1 MPGSAAASGAEP
13 DPSFPVVARVIVTI
27 LGSGSSGNAI
37 LVESGDTRL
46 LVDAGF
52 SGVDLE
58 RRLASV
64 EIPPESIDGLFITHD
79 HTDHTR
85 GMGVLARRW
94 RIPLYLTERT
104 RIACRSMLRGDE
116 LVATY
121 SSRDPVRVGPLE
133 ISPFLT
139 VHDAV
144 DPVAVTVSEAGTG
157 EKLGVATDLGRPTTT
172 VRSALR
178 GCDMLVL
185 EANYDDLMLRAS
197 IYPWSVKAR
206 IASSH
211 GHLSNR
217 ASAELATELAHP
229 GLACVIL
236 AHLSER
242 ANDPGLAEEVVGTAL
257 RSVRFRGEMHTGR
270 QDVPLPP
277 IDVSRVKRKL
287 LPEQLALL

>member
-1 MPGSAAASGAEP
+1 
-13 DPSFPVVARVIVTI
+13 VRVTI

-58 RRLASV
+58 RRLAAV
-64 EIPPESIDGLFITHD
+64 EIPPESINALFITHD
-79 HTDHTR
+79 HSDHTR

-94 RIPLYLTERT
+94 GLPLYLTEPT
-104 RIACRSMLRGDE
+104 RGACAGLLRGDE
-116 LVATY
+116 RVVTY
-121 SSRDPVRVGPLE
+121 SSREAVRVGALE
-133 ISPFLT
+133 VSPFLT

-144 DPVAVTVSEAGTG
+144 DPVAVTITEAGSG
-157 EKLGVATDLGRPTTT
+157 EKLGIATDMGRPTAT

-178 GCDMLVL
+178 GCHMLVL
-185 EANYDDLMLRAS
+185 ESNYDDILLRES

-217 ASAELATELAHP
+217 AAAELVTELAHP
-229 GLACVIL
+229 DLACVVL

-242 ANDPGLAEEVVGTAL
+242 ANDAGLAEEVVGTAL
-257 RSVRFRGEMHTGR
+257 ASVRYRGEMRTGR
-270 QDVPLPP
+270 QEAPLRP
-277 IDVSRVKRKL
+277 IEVATSRRRL
-287 LPEQLALL
+287 MPEQLPLL